1 MSKDDEPL
9 LDIEEPLLDI
19 EEPYYVLESPDVLIV
34 PHNTPIDRPPSPYS
48 IDHLVL

>member
-9 LDIEEPLLDI
+9 LDIEEPYYTLD
-19 EEPYYVLESPDVLIV
+19 SSDVLTV

>member
-1 MSKDDEPL
+1 MSKDD
-9 LDIEEPLLDI
+9 EPLLDI

-34 PHNTPIDRPPSPYS
+34 DTPIDRPPSPYS